1 MEWESLWAVVGALVL
16 WRLVICVAVALSL
29 AVLIFVV
36 VPSAAPGWMLGVVLV
51 GLAAGMVWQARAEAP
66 CSNRH
71 TKESLSSP
79 VAISGLAFAGLIW
92 GGLLEH
98 VTGSAFV
105 ALAILLATPFLT
117 SPLVVGLTR
126 EALTARQLTWGALAL
141 SSAYAVLHA
150 WVLFT
155 SPLAT

>member
-1 MEWESLWAVVGALVL
+1 M
-16 WRLVICVAVALSL
+16 SL
-29 AVLIFVV
+29 AALMFVV
-36 VPSAAPGWMLGVVLV
+36 VPSAAPGWMLGFVLA
-51 GLAAGMVWQARAEAP
+51 GLAAGMVWQAQAETP
-66 CSNRH
+66 CSNRP
-71 TKESLSSP
+71 TKETLSPP
-79 VAISGLAFAGLIW
+79 VVILGLAFAGLIW

-98 VTGSAFV
+98 VTGSVLV

-150 WVLFT
+150 WFLFT
-155 SPLAT
+155 SPQPA